1 MEKIFG
7 DVMGKDYNVITFIS
21 KYLILRKPGVV
32 IFSYI
37 IRIVTMFIK
46 TTTKDSRKVK
56 KIRNYLSNSNLY
68 VYFLMSQN
76 LLISTEKMLMSAEF
90 KGCVT

>member
-68 VYFLMSQN
+68 VYFLM
-76 LLISTEKMLMSAEF
+76 
-90 KGCVT
+90 

>member
-1 MEKIFG
+1 MEKFFG

-68 VYFLMSQN
+68 VYFLMYYLFVDFQ
-76 LLISTEKMLMSAEF
+76 
-90 KGCVT
+90 

>member
-68 VYFLMSQN
+68 VYFLMYYLFVDFQ
-76 LLISTEKMLMSAEF
+76 
-90 KGCVT
+90 

>member
-1 MEKIFG
+1 
-7 DVMGKDYNVITFIS
+7 MGKNYDVITFIS

-32 IFSYI
+32 IFAYI

-56 KIRNYLSNSNLY
+56 AIRNYLSNSNLY
-68 VYFLMSQN
+68 MYFLM
-76 LLISTEKMLMSAEF
+76 
-90 KGCVT
+90 